1 MQYSKVTGTDLSASR
16 LVLGTD
22 SFGTLVSEP
31 DAFALMDRY
40 VEAGGNVIDTASVYA
55 DWLGLGKSI
64 SEKTIGKWLKARN
77 NRSQVILATKGG
89 HYDLDTQAPRLDYHS
104 VREDFENSLRNLQTD
119 HIDIYYLHKDD
130 ESQSPESLMD
140 MLQEAA
146 PAQQARYLGVSNWSY
161 DRIRRA
167 NAYAREKGLRP
178 IIASQIQHSIASAN
192 IDQFGITAMD
202 AASYRQYAQDELSI
216 FAYSSQ
222 AKGFFAIL
230 EKGGAE
236 ALSEAT
242 RAMYWNEENCKRSV
256 SVGVEAVPAV
266 LSDDSDRNRTSPFA
280 FTGNKFEF
288 RMVGSAQ
295 SVALANIT
303 LNAILCDSLDY
314 FASILEKSEDI
325 EATVRKIAV
334 DTYNNHKRII
344 MNGDNYSEEWKIEAE
359 RRGLPQLSNALD
371 AAMVWEYPETVD
383 LFSRF
388 GIFSKLECDSRYE
401 IALEHFNKIVLIEA
415 KTMLE
420 MMQRQI
426 IPAVISAAGKNA
438 DSLKKLRDV
447 GLENAEIAD
456 YAKKL
461 SDSASELYKLTS
473 KLRNDV
479 SSIPGSGL
487 EKGIY
492 MRDVI
497 RNDMEAIRECSDA
510 AENMV
515 DEKEWPMPTYTD
527 LMHRV

>member
-22 SFGTLVSEP
+22 SFGTLVSEA
-31 DAFALMDRY
+31 DAFALLDRY

-119 HIDIYYLHKDD
+119 YIDIYYLHKDD

-192 IDQFGITAMD
+192 IDQFGITVMD
-202 AASYRQYAQDELSI
+202 AASYRQYAQDEMSI

-242 RAMYWNEENCKRSV
+242 RAMYWNEENCKRYQRLQ
-256 SVGVEAVPAV
+256 V
-266 LSDDSDRNRTSPFA
+266 LAKEKN
-280 FTGNKFEF
+280 E
-288 RMVGSAQ
+288 
-295 SVALANIT
+295 SVATLVLAALVSDPKVNTFAQIGPRT
-303 LNAILCDSLDY
+303 MGSLS
-314 FASILEKSEDI
+314 ASLMGADVCL
-325 EATVRKIAV
+325 T
-334 DTYNNHKRII
+334 
-344 MNGDNYSEEWKIEAE
+344 EAE
-359 RRGLPQLSNALD
+359 RRFL
-371 AAMVWEYPETVD
+371 
-383 LFSRF
+383 
-388 GIFSKLECDSRYE
+388 LE
-401 IALEHFNKIVLIEA
+401 
-415 KTMLE
+415 
-420 MMQRQI
+420 
-426 IPAVISAAGKNA
+426 
-438 DSLKKLRDV
+438 
-447 GLENAEIAD
+447 
-456 YAKKL
+456 
-461 SDSASELYKLTS
+461 
-473 KLRNDV
+473 
-479 SSIPGSGL
+479 
-487 EKGIY
+487 
-492 MRDVI
+492 
-497 RNDMEAIRECSDA
+497 
-510 AENMV
+510 
-515 DEKEWPMPTYTD
+515 DERK
-527 LMHRV
+527 